1 MSSNA
6 AAESSSSLLRY
17 LKRDLAAVRE
27 EAKSKNGVKVSD
39 ASQHLSSFCRYI
51 GLKRFYKT
59 TLVVTH
65 MG

>member
-39 ASQHLSSFCRYI
+39 ASQHLSSFCRY
-51 GLKRFYKT
+51 R
-59 TLVVTH
+59 VTH
-65 MG
+65 LLGKNLPLTWI